1 MAWLLSVAWLSAWLL
16 GWGTGEAAAQQADG
30 QQPAT
35 GAPPRQVELLLDLLR
50 DPAVQQWLAQRQGE
64 VQGAAAPEQGAPAP
78 AQQSMP
84 GYFAQRLEYLRHN
97 LELLAAVRHKLPGEL
112 ERAWII
118 LSLEFQEHGLFALLL
133 LIAVFIGV
141 GFICVWG
148 YWRLTT
154 GFRNWLI
161 GSEIANV
168 GDRLRAMMARLAFA
182 TGWALSFAIGSVGAF
197 LCFSWPPL
205 LREIVLGYLV
215 AFLCVWLARIVCGFL
230 LAPGGG
236 RAARFRIV
244 PMSDPAAKFWQR
256 RIIIAISVLAF
267 AWVTLGLLRTLGV
280 EPAGLK
286 MLSYI
291 AGVFLLG
298 LGIEV
303 IWRRPAGAQPAE
315 PSHRRLGRRG
325 KSVLLTVLVVVTWV
339 QWALHLLPGFWLLLI
354 VTGLPLLLSISRDSV
369 AHLLRPVEGV
379 PEDRAPI
386 LAAVALERGL
396 RAALI
401 ILAAL
406 FLAYVWDIDLIQ
418 LTARDTVWTRLIRG
432 ALSAVVIVLVA
443 DFLWRL
449 ARSLIDH
456 KIAGAMGAGAIDSEE
471 ARRRARLRT
480 LLPILR
486 NMLLVVV
493 VAVAAMMVL
502 SALGVEIG
510 PLIAGAGVVG
520 VAVGFGAQTL
530 VKDIISG
537 VFYLFDDAF
546 RVGEYIQSGSYKG
559 TVESFSLRS
568 VKLRHHRGPLYT
580 VPFGELGAVQNMSRD
595 WVIDKMQI
603 GITYDS
609 DLDKA
614 KKLIKQIG
622 KELKENPEFAPNI
635 LETLKM
641 QGVEQFGDYGVQIR
655 MKMMTRPGEQFP
667 IRRKALAMIK
677 KAFDANLDRIREIVE
692 AIGKELAED
701 KRFGSAIIDPLRFQG
716 VEKFGDFAIQI
727 SLRQMTRPGE
737 QHAVRRQAYQLL
749 QKAFT
754 ENGMSFAFP
763 SMGAP
768 PHPPGAAL
776 SVAAT

>member
-1 MAWLLSVAWLSAWLL
+1 MGISGIRSMTWLLSVAWLLVSGA
-16 GWGTGEAAAQQADG
+16 GGAAAQQADS
-30 QQPAT
+30 QQSTAA
-35 GAPPRQVELLLDLLR
+35 APPHQVELLLDLLR
-50 DPAVQQWLAQRQGE
+50 DPAVQQWLAQQP
-64 VQGAAAPEQGAPAP
+64 AAAQESAAAAEQPAP

-97 LELLAAVRHKLPGEL
+97 LELLAAVRYKLPGEL

-133 LIAVFIGV
+133 LIAVFVGV

-161 GSEIANV
+161 GSEITNV

-182 TGWALSFAIGSVGAF
+182 TGWALSFAVGSVGAF

-215 AFLCVWLARIVCGFL
+215 AFLCVWLARIVAGFL

-244 PMSDPAAKFWQR
+244 PMADPAAKFWQR
-256 RIIIAISVLAF
+256 RIITAVGVLAF

-298 LGIEV
+298 LALEV
-303 IWRRPAGAQPAE
+303 IWRRPAGDRLTE
-315 PSHRRLGRRG
+315 PSPRHLGRRG

-339 QWALHLLPGFWLLLI
+339 QWALHLLPSFWLLLI
-354 VTGLPLLLSISRDSV
+354 VTALPILLSVSRDSV
-369 AHLLRPVEGV
+369 THLLRPVEGA

-449 ARSLIDH
+449 ARALIDH

-493 VAVAAMMVL
+493 IAVAAMMCL

-595 WVIDKMQI
+595 WVIDKMQV

-622 KELKENPEFAPNI
+622 KELAADPEFASKIIEP
-635 LETLKM
+635 LKM
-641 QGVEQFGDYGVQIR
+641 QGVEQFGDYAIQIR
-655 MKMMTRPGEQFP
+655 MKMMTKPGEQFP
-667 IRRKALAMIK
+667 IRRKANAMIK
-677 KAFDANLDRIREIVE
+677 KAFDANGI
-692 AIGKELAED
+692 
-701 KRFGSAIIDPLRFQG
+701 
-716 VEKFGDFAIQI
+716 
-727 SLRQMTRPGE
+727 
-737 QHAVRRQAYQLL
+737 
-749 QKAFT
+749 
-754 ENGMSFAFP
+754 SFAFP
-763 SMGAP
+763 TVQVGKGEDA
-768 PHPPGAAL
+768 GAAARQVL
-776 SVAAT
+776 EIAKAKLAAEGA

>member
-1 MAWLLSVAWLSAWLL
+1 MRIINDRLATWLRTAAGLLALNLLL
-16 GWGTGEAAAQQADG
+16 GLAAPVLAQDTA
-30 QQPAT
+30 QPAT
-35 GAPPRQVELLLDLLR
+35 TEAPPRQVELLLDLLR
-50 DPAVQQWLAQRQGE
+50 DPAVQEWLEKQPTI
-64 VQGAAAPEQGAPAP
+64 GAAAEAPTPAP
-78 AQQSMP
+78 AQQQSMT
-84 GYFAQRLEYLRHN
+84 GYFAQRLEYLRNN
-97 LELLAAVRHKLPGEL
+97 LKLLADARLKLPQEL

-118 LSLEFQEHGLFALLL
+118 LSLEFEEHGLIALLL
-133 LIAVFIGV
+133 LIAIFIAV
-141 GFICVWG
+141 GAFCVWG

-161 GSEIANV
+161 GREIMNV

-182 TGWALSFAIGSVGAF
+182 TGWALSFAVGSVGAF

-215 AFLCVWLARIVCGFL
+215 AVLCVWLARIVCGFL

-256 RIIIAISVLAF
+256 RLIVAVGVLAF
-267 AWVTLGLLRTLGV
+267 SWVTLGLLRTLGV
-280 EPAGLK
+280 SPAGLK

-291 AGVFLLG
+291 AGILLLG
-298 LGIEV
+298 LALEV
-303 IWRRPAGAQPAE
+303 IWRHPTGEATPE
-315 PSHRRLGRRG
+315 VTPRRLGRRARA
-325 KSVLLTVLVVVTWV
+325 VLATILFVVTWAL
-339 QWALHLLPGFWLLLI
+339 WSLHLMPGFWLLLI
-354 VTGLPLLLSISRDSV
+354 GSALPFLLSVSRASV
-369 AHLLRPVEGV
+369 AHLLRPVEGAT
-379 PEDRAPI
+379 EDRGAPI

-406 FLAYVWDIDLIQ
+406 SLAYAWDIDLIQ
-418 LTARDTVWTRLIRG
+418 LTARDTVATRLIRG
-432 ALSAVVIVLVA
+432 GLSAVVIILVA

-449 ARSLIDH
+449 ARALIDH
-456 KIAGAMGAGAIDSEE
+456 KIAGAVGAADIEGEE

-493 VAVAAMMVL
+493 IAVAAMMVL

-510 PLIAGAGVVG
+510 PLIAGAGVIG

-537 VFYLFDDAF
+537 VFYLLDDAF

-603 GITYDS
+603 GVTYDS

-622 KELKENPEFAPNI
+622 KDLAADPEFGPKI
-635 LETLKM
+635 LEPLKM
-641 QGVEQFGDYGVQIR
+641 QGVEQFGDYAIQIR
-655 MKMMTRPGEQFP
+655 MKMMTKPGEQFP
-667 IRRKALAMIK
+667 IRRKAFAMIK
-677 KAFDANLDRIREIVE
+677 KAFDANGI
-692 AIGKELAED
+692 
-701 KRFGSAIIDPLRFQG
+701 
-716 VEKFGDFAIQI
+716 
-727 SLRQMTRPGE
+727 
-737 QHAVRRQAYQLL
+737 
-749 QKAFT
+749 
-754 ENGMSFAFP
+754 NFAFP
-763 SMGAP
+763 TVQVGK
-768 PHPPGAAL
+768 GDDDDAA
-776 SVAAT
+776 VARQMMEMQKAKLAAEEA

>member
-1 MAWLLSVAWLSAWLL
+1 MKIMGVRRAARRRFAAGLFGLALSLGMAVPAP
-16 GWGTGEAAAQQADG
+16 AQQDQP
-30 QQPAT
+30 QQGAG
-35 GAPPRQVELLLDLLR
+35 GAPPHQVELLLDLLR
-50 DPAVQQWLAQRQGE
+50 DPAVQQWLESQPTI
-64 VQGAAAPEQGAPAP
+64 GAAAQAAAEPAAPAEQT
-78 AQQSMP
+78 AA
-84 GYFAQRLEYLRHN
+84 GYFARRLEYLRNN
-97 LELLAAVRHKLPGEL
+97 LELLAAARHKLPAEL
-112 ERAWII
+112 ERARII
-118 LSLEFQEHGLFALLL
+118 LSLEFQEHGLSALLF
-133 LIAVFIGV
+133 LIAIFIGV
-141 GFICVWG
+141 GFLCVWG

-154 GFRNWLI
+154 GFRSWII
-161 GSEIANV
+161 GTEITSV
-168 GDRLRAMMARLAFA
+168 GDRLRMMMARLAFA

-215 AFLCVWLARIVCGFL
+215 AFLCIWLARIVCGFL

-256 RIIIAISVLAF
+256 RIIIAVGVLAF

-280 EPAGLK
+280 SPAGLK

-298 LGIEV
+298 LALEA
-303 IWRRPAGAQPAE
+303 IWRRPAAE
-315 PSHRRLGRRG
+315 LSAELAPRRLGRRG
-325 KSVLLTVLVVVTWV
+325 RSVFATILLIVIWV
-339 QWALHLLPGFWLLLI
+339 QWALHLMPGFWLLM
-354 VTGLPLLLSISRDSV
+354 VASALPLLLSISRASV
-369 AHLLRPVEGV
+369 AHLLRPVEGAA
-379 PEDRAPI
+379 EDSAPI

-406 FLAYVWDIDLIQ
+406 FLAHAWEIDLIQ
-418 LTARDTVWTRLIRG
+418 LTARDTVATRLIRG
-432 ALSAVVIVLVA
+432 GLSAIVIVLVA

-449 ARSLIDH
+449 ARALIDR
-456 KIAGAMGAGAIDSEE
+456 KLTSAAPADNLEVEE

-486 NMLLVVV
+486 NVLMVVV
-493 VAVAAMMVL
+493 MTVAAMMVL

-520 VAVGFGAQTL
+520 VAVGFGAQTV
-530 VKDIISG
+530 VKDVISG
-537 VFYLFDDAF
+537 VFYLLDDAF
-546 RVGEYIQSGSYKG
+546 RIGEYIQSGSYKG

-609 DLDKA
+609 NLDLA

-622 KELKENPEFAPNI
+622 KDLAADPEFASKIIEP
-635 LETLKM
+635 LKM
-641 QGVEQFGDYGVQIR
+641 QGVEQFGDYAIQIR
-655 MKMMTRPGEQFP
+655 MKMMTKPGEQFP

-677 KAFDANLDRIREIVE
+677 KAFDANGIEFAVPTVQVAQGDDPTAAARQVMEVAKAKLAAEE
-692 AIGKELAED
+692 A
-701 KRFGSAIIDPLRFQG
+701 
-716 VEKFGDFAIQI
+716 
-727 SLRQMTRPGE
+727 
-737 QHAVRRQAYQLL
+737 
-749 QKAFT
+749 
-754 ENGMSFAFP
+754 
-763 SMGAP
+763 
-768 PHPPGAAL
+768 
-776 SVAAT
+776 

>member
-1 MAWLLSVAWLSAWLL
+1 MEIMRVRLAAWLRSVVGPLGLVLLL
-16 GWGTGEAAAQQADG
+16 GAAAPGQAQEQPAQGEAD
-30 QQPAT
+30 T
-35 GAPPRQVELLLDLLR
+35 PPHQVELLLDLLR
-50 DPAVQQWLAQRQGE
+50 DPAVQQWLERQPTIGE
-64 VQGAAAPEQGAPAP
+64 TQVAPVAAPQPE
-78 AQQSMP
+78 SMG
-84 GYFAQRLEYLRHN
+84 GYFAARLQYLRDN
-97 LELLAAVRHKLPGEL
+97 LALLAAARHKLPGEL
-112 ERAWII
+112 ERARII
-118 LSLEFQEHGLFALLL
+118 LSLEFEEHGLIALLL
-133 LIAVFIGV
+133 LIAIFIGV
-141 GFICVWG
+141 GFLFAWA
-148 YWRLTT
+148 YWWLTT

-161 GSEIANV
+161 GREIMNV
-168 GDRLRAMMARLAFA
+168 GDRLRAMMARLTFA
-182 TGWALSFAIGSVGAF
+182 IGWALSFTVGSVGAF
-197 LCFSWPPL
+197 LGFTWPLL

-215 AFLCVWLARIVCGFL
+215 AFLCGWLARIVGGFL

-244 PMSDPAAKFWQR
+244 PMSDPAAKFWHR
-256 RIIIAISVLAF
+256 RLIIAVSVLAF

-280 EPAGLK
+280 SPAGLK
-286 MLSYI
+286 LLSYS
-291 AGVFLLG
+291 AGLFLLG
-298 LGIEV
+298 LGLEV
-303 IWRRPAGAQPAE
+303 IWRRPTEEASAE
-315 PSHRRLGRRG
+315 PTPRRLGRRG
-325 KSVLLTVLVVVTWV
+325 RSVLATILLIAMWVL
-339 QWALHLLPGFWLLLI
+339 WALHLMPGFWLLL
-354 VTGLPLLLSISRDSV
+354 VGSALPFLLSVSRQSV
-369 AHLLRPVEGV
+369 AHLLRPVEGATD
-379 PEDRAPI
+379 DRGAPI

-418 LTARDTVWTRLIRG
+418 LTARDTVATRLIRG
-432 ALSAVVIVLVA
+432 GLSAVVIILVA

-449 ARSLIDH
+449 ARALIDH
-456 KIAGAMGAGAIDSEE
+456 KIAGAVVAGEIDSEE
-471 ARRRARLRT
+471 ARRRSRLRT

-595 WVIDKMQI
+595 WVIDKMTI

-614 KKLIKQIG
+614 KKIIKQVG
-622 KELKENPEFAPNI
+622 RELAADPEFGPKI
-635 LETLKM
+635 IEPLKM
-641 QGVEQFGDYGVQIR
+641 QGVEQFGDYAIQIR
-655 MKMMTRPGEQFP
+655 MKMMTKPGEQFP
-667 IRRKALAMIK
+667 IRRKAYAMIK
-677 KAFDANLDRIREIVE
+677 KAFDANGI
-692 AIGKELAED
+692 
-701 KRFGSAIIDPLRFQG
+701 
-716 VEKFGDFAIQI
+716 
-727 SLRQMTRPGE
+727 
-737 QHAVRRQAYQLL
+737 
-749 QKAFT
+749 
-754 ENGMSFAFP
+754 SFAFP
-763 SMGAP
+763 TVQVAQGEDAAAAARQAIEMAKAKAVPEGA
-768 PHPPGAAL
+768 
-776 SVAAT
+776 

>member
-1 MAWLLSVAWLSAWLL
+1 MGVFSIRATAWRRCVAGLWGFVLLL
-16 GWGTGEAAAQQADG
+16 TAAAPAGMAQQD
-30 QQPAT
+30 QPQSAAGT
-35 GAPPRQVELLLDLLR
+35 PPHQVELLLDLLR
-50 DPAVQQWLAQRQGE
+50 DPVVQQWLEQQPKSGT
-64 VQGAAAPEQGAPAP
+64 AAEAPAP
-78 AQQSMP
+78 APPPDQSIA
-84 GYFAQRLEYLRHN
+84 GYFSQRLQYLRDN
-97 LELLAAVRHKLPGEL
+97 LALLAAARHTLPGEL
-112 ERAWII
+112 EHAWVI
-118 LSLEFQEHGLFALLL
+118 LSLEFEEHGLVAILV
-133 LIAVFIGV
+133 LIAIFIGV
-141 GFICVWG
+141 GFACAWG
-148 YWRLTT
+148 YWWLTT

-161 GSEIANV
+161 GREIMTV

-215 AFLCVWLARIVCGFL
+215 AVLCVWLARIVAGFL

-244 PMSDPAAKFWQR
+244 PMTDPAAKFWQR
-256 RIIIAISVLAF
+256 RIIIAVAVLAF
-267 AWVTLGLLRTLGV
+267 SWVTLGLLRTLGV
-280 EPAGLK
+280 SPAGLK

-291 AGVFLLG
+291 SGAILLG
-298 LGIEV
+298 MGLEM
-303 IWRRPAGAQPAE
+303 IWRHQDAE
-315 PSHRRLGRRG
+315 PAADSESRRLGRRG
-325 KSVLLTVLVVVTWV
+325 WSVIATILLVLTWV
-339 QWALHLLPGFWLLLI
+339 QWSLHLLPSFWLLLI
-354 VTGLPLLLSISRDSV
+354 GGALPLLLYVSRISV
-369 AHLLRPVEGV
+369 AHLLRPVEGA
-379 PEDRAPI
+379 ENDGGAPI

-406 FLAYVWDIDLIQ
+406 FLAYAWNIDLIE
-418 LTARDTVWTRLIRG
+418 LTARDTVATRLIRG
-432 ALSAVVIVLVA
+432 ALSAVVIILVA

-449 ARSLIDH
+449 ARALIDS
-456 KIAGAMGAGAIDSEE
+456 KIAGAAVADDVDSEE
-471 ARRRARLRT
+471 ARRHARLRT

-493 VAVAAMMVL
+493 MAVAAMMVL
-502 SALGVEIG
+502 SSLGVEIG

-530 VKDIISG
+530 VKDVISG

-595 WVIDKMQI
+595 WVIDKMMI

-622 KELKENPEFAPNI
+622 KDLAADPEFGPRI
-635 LETLKM
+635 IEPLKM
-641 QGVEQFGDYGVQIR
+641 QGVEQFGEYAIQIR
-655 MKMMTRPGEQFP
+655 MKMMTKPGEQFP
-667 IRRKALAMIK
+667 IRRKAFAMIK
-677 KAFDANLDRIREIVE
+677 KAFDANDIHFAVPTIQV
-692 AIGKELAED
+692 GK
-701 KRFGSAIIDPLRFQG
+701 
-716 VEKFGDFAIQI
+716 GDDDTA
-727 SLRQMTRPGE
+727 
-737 QHAVRRQAYQLL
+737 AAARQAIEIA
-749 QKAFT
+749 KAKAMP
-754 ENGMSFAFP
+754 E
-763 SMGAP
+763 GA
-768 PHPPGAAL
+768 
-776 SVAAT
+776 